1 MTRDEAQAWF
11 VQLLM
16 DNVRRDPY
24 PSATQMTLI
33 EQSLPREMVP
43 EYLGILME
51 KVANDN
57 VPSLMMLRRIQNVA
71 ASLPQFER
79 QS

>member
-43 EYLGILME
+43 EYLGILMD
-51 KVANDN
+51 KVAKDN

-71 ASLPQFER
+71 ATLPQYER

>member
-1 MTRDEAQAWF
+1 MTRDEAQGLF

-16 DNVRRDPY
+16 EKVRRDHV

-33 EQSLPREMVP
+33 EQSLPRQMVP
-43 EYLGILME
+43 EYLEILMD
-51 KVANDN
+51 KVAKDN

-71 ASLPQFER
+71 ATLPRFER

>member
-1 MTRDEAQAWF
+1 MTRDEAQRWF

-16 DNVRRDPY
+16 EKVRRDRV

-33 EQSLPREMVP
+33 EQSLPHEMVP
-43 EYLGILME
+43 DYLGILME
-51 KVANDN
+51 KVAQDN
-57 VPSLMMLRRIQNVA
+57 IPSLMMLRRIRNVA

-79 QS
+79 EG

>member
-16 DNVRRDPY
+16 ENVRRDAY

-33 EQSLPREMVP
+33 EQSLPRQMVP
-43 EYLGILME
+43 EYLEILMD
-51 KVANDN
+51 KVAKDN

-71 ASLPQFER
+71 ATLPRFER